1 MVKIWSALLAA
12 VLVFGS
18 FDADAARRMG
28 GGKDSGRQSG
38 NVTQRESSSGAPA
51 GASQSAQRSQA
62 APGAATPAPGR
73 RFGGM
78 AGMLGGLAAGL
89 GLAWLFSQMGLG
101 AGMASM
107 ATFLLLALGVV
118 GIVVLI
124 MRMRAKSQAQGAA
137 LAYSGAGPAQGEQ
150 NASRGWERSGT
161 TFQSEPSASS
171 ATSARSS
178 GLGIGSAL
186 IGGTG
191 ASALS
196 GSQNWGVP
204 ADFDSEGFLT
214 ACKRNFVGL
223 QEAWD
228 ASDVKALASMTT
240 DGMLRDLKSEMAV
253 RDAEGAGQGRMEL
266 KGLDAKLLGIEE
278 DSEGYLSSVEF
289 VGERR
294 DDAGRAFVP
303 FSEVWNMSKGR
314 SGGGWLLA
322 GMQVMQ

>member
-28 GGKDSGRQSG
+28 GGQNSGRQSS
-38 NVTQRESSSGAPA
+38 NVTQRESSPGAPS
-51 GASQSAQRSQA
+51 GASQSAQRSPA
-62 APGAATPAPGR
+62 APGAAAPAAGR

-78 AGMLGGLAAGL
+78 GGMLGGLAAGL
-89 GLAWLFSQMGLG
+89 GLAWLFSHMGLG

-107 ATFLLLALGVV
+107 ATFLLLALGAV

-124 MRMRAKSQAQGAA
+124 MRMRAKSQTQGAA
-137 LAYSGAGPAQGEQ
+137 LAYAGTGPAPGEQ
-150 NASRGWERSGT
+150 GSTRGWERSGA
-161 TFQSEPSASS
+161 TFQSEPS

-196 GSQNWGVP
+196 GPQNWGVP
-204 ADFDSEGFLT
+204 ADFDSEGFLA
-214 ACKRNFVGL
+214 ACKRNFAGL

-228 ASDVKALASMTT
+228 TSDMKALASMTT

-253 RDAEGAGQGRMEL
+253 RDAEGAGHGRVEV

-294 DDAGRAFVP
+294 DDAGGAFAP
-303 FSEVWNMSKGR
+303 FREVWNMSKGR